1 MRFTIEP
8 EVRDGQHDFR
18 GLRGSAARF
27 CDIRGHEI
35 IGGHEP
41 IDITLRGLA
50 GMSAEL
56 HDRVA
61 RALGALGCD
70 VGAAECHGAL
80 CGLLCA
86 PRAFAPRTWLEHLAG
101 ADDLGPFEEGDTRA
115 ALDELLHASV
125 RVLAEDA
132 FGLFLL
138 LPGDEADLGTRSA
151 AFAAWCRGFL
161 AGLGLGGIGDF
172 TLLGEDARGFVK
184 DLERFCRIDA
194 GDGDEA
200 DEQAFAELT
209 EYTRMGVM
217 IIHEEVQAA
226 AAAGAPSSSLH

>member
-1 MRFTIEP
+1 
-8 EVRDGQHDFR
+8 
-18 GLRGSAARF
+18 
-27 CDIRGHEI
+27 
-35 IGGHEP
+35 
-41 IDITLRGLA
+41 
-50 GMSAEL
+50 MSAEL
-56 HDRVA
+56 YDRVA

-70 VGAAECHGAL
+70 IGAAECHGAL

-86 PRAFAPRTWLEHLAG
+86 PRAFAPRTWLEYLAG

-138 LPGDEADLGTRSA
+138 LPGDDAGLDTRSA

>member
-1 MRFTIEP
+1 MQVTIEP
-8 EVRDGQHDFR
+8 EVRDGQHGF
-18 GLRGSAARF
+18 GGATGAAARF
-27 CDIRGHEI
+27 CDVGGHEI
-35 IGGHEP
+35 IAGHEQSYTTP
-41 IDITLRGLA
+41 RGSA

-70 VGAAECHGAL
+70 MGAAECHGTL

-86 PRAFAPRTWLEHLAG
+86 PRAFSPRTWLEHLAG

-115 ALDELLHASV
+115 ALDELLQASV

-138 LPGDEADLGTRSA
+138 LPGDEADLGTRCS

-172 TLLGEDARGFVK
+172 ALLGDDARGFVH
-184 DLERFCRIDA
+184 DVERFCRIDA
-194 GDGDEA
+194 GDGSEA

-217 IIHEEVQAA
+217 IIREEVQATA
-226 AAAGAPSSSLH
+226 AAAAPSASLH